1 MYLDAEDKVS
11 NVVAAAGRGV
21 AARDLLSV
29 DVGHD
34 GNVLS
39 DGQVQDV
46 ILIGERKLV
55 PRKVQRKVREL
66 ALLFQCPIVPLFRW
80 GKTSSLPGCLTGLE
94 IFFQFPHLLSSG
106 ENKR

>member
-34 GNVLS
+34 GDMLS
-39 DGQVQDV
+39 NGQVQDV
-46 ILIGERKLV
+46 ILVRERKLV
-55 PRKVQRKVREL
+55 PRCFNGRERIGSGCFRIQL
-66 ALLFQCPIVPLFRW
+66 SRYSVGVKKPL
-80 GKTSSLPGCLTGLE
+80 
-94 IFFQFPHLLSSG
+94 IA
-106 ENKR
+106 